1 MIARAMSRK
10 TRVGIFLGLVSVIAV
25 IAGIALLQ
33 LSGPRLNPPEI
44 QLAPPAQVLSGT
56 QASLES
62 IPLIDLQGRSQTLGS
77 WKQPVLVVNFWAPWC
92 APCRREVPDLIA
104 LQQEYGDRIQILG
117 LALDSVENIESFVD
131 EYQMNYPSF
140 LANQHIA
147 MYSAVF
153 ENKSGALPF
162 TAIIG
167 RDRKIKF
174 THTGI
179 ISLKILRQ
187 QVSKLL

>member
-1 MIARAMSRK
+1 MITRAVSRK
-10 TRVGIFLGLVSVIAV
+10 TRVGIFLGLVSVIA
-25 IAGIALLQ
+25 GIALFQ

-44 QLAPPAQVLSGT
+44 QLAPPAKVQSGT
-56 QASLES
+56 RTSLES
-62 IPLIDLQGRSQTLGS
+62 IPLIDLQGRSRTLGS

-179 ISLKILRQ
+179 ISQKILRQ